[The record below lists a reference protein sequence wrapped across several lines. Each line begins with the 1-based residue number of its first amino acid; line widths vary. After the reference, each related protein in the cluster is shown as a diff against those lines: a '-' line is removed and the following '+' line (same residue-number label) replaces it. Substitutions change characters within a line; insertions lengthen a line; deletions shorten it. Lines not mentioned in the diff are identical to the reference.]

1 MCWIFQKSFNEKEK
15 KFFHI
20 VVRGDDVTNE
30 KYCKYAA
37 YYGNL
42 YNKINRSDPYV
53 YNPEQSV
60 YDQMEQMLFG
70 MIIVAADI
78 DDTVDG
84 LYKLEAY
91 IVHLINEYEN
101 GNDELYMISR
111 SYKKNAPDDK
121 RTCIGYVPVEM
132 LAPYTWYMR
141 TLFVERN
148 SGIKDE
154 RVETAKKRMHIEYL
168 DELYRKVHEYIQ
180 EETGEKKHTDL
191 QEKTDTKKYMDLS
204 SGKISL
210 KKILAKARRR

>member
-1 MCWIFQKSFNEKEK
+1 M
-15 KFFHI
+15 
-20 VVRGDDVTNE
+20 TNE
-30 KYCKYAA
+30 KYCKYGA

-42 YNKINRSDPYV
+42 YDKINRSDPYI
-53 YNPEQSV
+53 YNPEQNV

-78 DDTVDG
+78 NDTIDG
-84 LYKLEAY
+84 LYKLETY

-121 RTCIGYVPVEM
+121 RTNIGYVPVEM

-141 TLFVERN
+141 TLYVERN
-148 SGIKDE
+148 SDIKDK
-154 RVETAKKRMHIEYL
+154 RVGIAKRRTHIEYL

-180 EETGEKKHTDL
+180 DQEETGEKKHTD
-191 QEKTDTKKYMDLS
+191 QS
-204 SGKISL
+204 PGKISL
-210 KKILAKARRR
+210 KKVFAKARRR